1 MSDQVTH
8 NVEEIERLLA
18 TRQELIGWL
27 GRLDSAG
34 ARTPESVRAKVRAD
48 YRARLA
54 HVVDRLRTHTDLV
67 ETTLGG
73 LLTQSREVR
82 QVRQQELEI
91 LAEAELRHAV
101 GELSDGQWQV
111 IELESS
117 GKIAGFDVELDR
129 LGGEIHRPAGGPGR
143 DPRFRN
149 DHPRGPPRPVRSDG
163 AADAL
168 PGPGR
173 ARGSG
178 ARRPETRGAAVRSP
192 EWCAS
197 GPRQGTDPGDPVHA
211 GGRRRRPPRP
221 A

>member
-27 GRLDSAG
+27 GRLDAAG
-34 ARTPESVRAKVRAD
+34 ARTPESVRSKVRAD

-67 ETTLGG
+67 ESTLGG
-73 LLTQSREVR
+73 LLTQSREIR

-101 GELSDGQWQV
+101 GELTDGHWQV
-111 IELESS
+111 VELESS

-129 LGGEIHRPAGGPGR
+129 LGVEIHRLEGVEAPLAPPPAAGEARGEGPGAR
-143 DPRFRN
+143 C
-149 DHPRGPPRPVRSDG
+149 GPPRPGLGPPRAGGG
-163 AADAL
+163 AAPPPPARR
-168 PGPGR
+168 GGGR
-173 ARGSG
+173 AGDRESSG
-178 ARRPETRGAAVRSP
+178 AG
-192 EWCAS
+192 
-197 GPRQGTDPGDPVHA
+197 
-211 GGRRRRPPRP
+211 
-221 A
+221 

>member
-34 ARTPESVRAKVRAD
+34 ARTPESVRSKVRAD

-73 LLTQSREVR
+73 LLSQSREGR

-91 LAEAELRHAV
+91 LAEAGVRHAV

-129 LGGEIHRPAGGPGR
+129 LGVEIHRLEGVEAPIAPPAAAGAPGTGSRGGRSSRRSPWPGTSPRLRSPPPR
-143 DPRFRN
+143 DPRR
-149 DHPRGPPRPVRSDG
+149 RGSFPGVVRLGS
-163 AADAL
+163 ATRYR
-168 PGPGR
+168 PGR
-173 ARGSG
+173 
-178 ARRPETRGAAVRSP
+178 P
-192 EWCAS
+192 
-197 GPRQGTDPGDPVHA
+197 
-211 GGRRRRPPRP
+211 
-221 A
+221 